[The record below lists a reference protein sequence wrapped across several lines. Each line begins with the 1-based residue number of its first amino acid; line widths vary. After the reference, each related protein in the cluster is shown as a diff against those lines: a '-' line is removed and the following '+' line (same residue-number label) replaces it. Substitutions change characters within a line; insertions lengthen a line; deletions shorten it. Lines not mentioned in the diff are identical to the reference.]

1 MNDSQIETG
10 AGADLTVVSNV
21 YNEESRIPRMLK
33 MLEEQSIPDLRVV
46 FVDDGSTDGTCE
58 AIAAYEGP
66 LDVHLIALDHVGL
79 APARTRGLSA
89 VDRGVAVVVDADME
103 FDPGW
108 LEAIGGLF
116 NSDPRIG
123 GSFSRVSASGDTWVA
138 RGGQSVREV
147 LYWLKGRS
155 GRPWM
160 VGHGMAI
167 RSEAYRAL
175 GFIADDLTAEDL
187 ELSDRLTEA
196 GWRIAPLDEPLI
208 RTQDPATVAGVWTRH
223 LTVGRR
229 TAHLIRRHPRFLLR
243 ASSAGRFFP
252 PILIVAWLIDRRLVV
267 AGEIAM
273 SGALFWMMRR
283 GGVEGRDLVPGWVV
297 FHVQTVASFVGL
309 VLEGG
314 RMLPDTRGRSAT

>member
-10 AGADLTVVSNV
+10 AGADLTVISNV
-21 YNEESRIPRMLK
+21 YNEASRIPGMLK

-89 VDRGVAVVVDADME
+89 VDRGVAVVIDADME

-108 LEAIGGLF
+108 LEAMRELF
-116 NSDPRIG
+116 VGDSGIG
-123 GSFSRVSASGDTWVA
+123 GSFSRVSDSGDTWVA

-155 GRPWM
+155 ARPWM

-167 RSEAYRAL
+167 RVEAYRSL
-175 GFIADDLTAEDL
+175 GFTSDDYTAEDL
-187 ELSDRLTEA
+187 EISEQLTGA
-196 GWRIAPLDEPLI
+196 GWRIVPLDGPRI
-208 RTQDPATVAGVWTRH
+208 RTQDPATLEGVWRRH
-223 LTVGRR
+223 VTVGRR
-229 TAHLIRRHPRFLLR
+229 TAHLLRRHPGFLLR
-243 ASSAGRFFP
+243 ASNAGRFFP
-252 PILIVAWLIDRRLVV
+252 PILIGAWLIDRRLVV

-273 SGALFWMMRR
+273 SGALLWMMRR
-283 GGVEGRDLVPGWVV
+283 GGVEGRDLAPGWVV

-309 VLEGG
+309 VLEVGK
-314 RMLPDTRGRSAT
+314 MLPVTRGRSAM